1 MAQKH
6 HFVITDNQDI
16 TRVGMRGY
24 ISSLF
29 PQADI
34 SETRDK
40 KALTEILATASA
52 TVAILDYTLSDFNT
66 VDELLIA
73 VKRFSDVRWILF
85 SDELSEDFLRRISG
99 EDNVSITLKENPESE
114 ILAALESAV
123 AGERFVCRRI
133 SDLLCSTSSGSETE
147 IKLTPA
153 EIEILRMIA
162 RGKTVKE
169 IAAERFSSTHTIVT
183 HKKNIFRKLGVNNVY
198 EATRY
203 AIRAG
208 IIEMME
214 YYI

>member
-203 AIRAG
+203 AIKAG

>member
-40 KALTEILATASA
+40 KALTEIIATASA

-99 EDNVSITLKENPESE
+99 EDNVSIILKENPESE
-114 ILAALESAV
+114 ILAALESAA
-123 AGERFVCRRI
+123 AGKRFVCRRI
-133 SDLLCSTSSGSETE
+133 SDLLGSTSSGSESE

-203 AIRAG
+203 AIKAG